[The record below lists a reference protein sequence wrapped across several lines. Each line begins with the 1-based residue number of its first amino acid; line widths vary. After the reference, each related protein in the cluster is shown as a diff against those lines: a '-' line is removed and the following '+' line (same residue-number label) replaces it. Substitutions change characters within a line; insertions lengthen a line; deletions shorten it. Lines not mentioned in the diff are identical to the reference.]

1 MPQPDGG
8 PGHARLATRP
18 STLTVTEIAWV
29 VLIPWATV
37 AVVAIVLL
45 GSPVGSLLFTHT
57 SDALWPSTWWQ
68 AIGHPEPTK
77 HGRYLVAVV
86 VPLLLAGAILV
97 AARRPPALPALM
109 TRALVLAAHALVLAL
124 VAVALLEQHP
134 TFTAPEEPI
143 QEPTP
148 PIFGLWKV
156 LVSAALVLGLATL
169 LRRGARCPR
178 IARPARETRSIRG
191 IVLAIAAGFIAI
203 WVLKAVTTDGLALGA
218 VSLNFPWSLT
228 DAAAVLDGRTPFV
241 DLDPIYAKLLPYLCV
256 PVLSAFGANALSYS
270 IFMALLA
277 GLALLAVYS
286 VFRRV
291 TRGAVL
297 ALVLLIPFVATSD
310 ISLPIAQGLEAGQ
323 ETSPMMLA
331 ALWPMRYGGAYLLAW
346 LTVRHIDG
354 CRPRRIWILFFAG
367 GLVAID
373 NLEFGAAAVAATAAA
388 LLCAR
393 PPSSARDVLRLAG
406 NLAGGLSGAFAIV
419 TLITLARSGLLP
431 DFSLLLE
438 WPRIFAT
445 LGWLSMPLRT
455 WELHLAVYAT
465 YVAAIAVAAV
475 RVARRDEDVVLTA
488 MLAWSGVFGL
498 LASGYLVG
506 RPDAQKLTGV
516 LSAWSFALSM
526 LVIVCVR
533 TLAARRWRATAPQL
547 LTLFGFGLSLCSLAT
562 TSLPQKQI
570 ARLRGPPVDASYLPT
585 AKQFIGERT
594 RPGEK
599 VVVLVPMSY
608 VITHELRLRNVSPYV
623 FVNEMITRSQMTR
636 LLATLR
642 RERVQAV
649 FIPAVHGFLLNEGDS
664 TYEHLRL
671 LEAVGYPVRSTGA
684 GIVEL
689 RAS

>member
-1 MPQPDGG
+1 MPLPDGG
-8 PGHARLATRP
+8 PAHARLAARP
-18 STLTVTEIAWV
+18 STLTAAEIAWIA
-29 VLIPWATV
+29 LIPCAAI
-37 AVVAIVLL
+37 AVLAIIVL
-45 GSPVGSLLFTHT
+45 GPPVGQLLFTHT
-57 SDALWPSTWWQ
+57 SDALWPPTWWQ
-68 AIGHPEPTK
+68 AVGHPEPTK
-77 HGRYLVAVV
+77 HGRYVVAVLA
-86 VPLLLAGAILV
+86 PLLLAGAILV
-97 AARRPPALPALM
+97 AARRPRALPARM
-109 TRALVLAAHALVLAL
+109 TRALVLAAYALVLAL
-124 VAVALLEQHP
+124 VAVALLDQHP
-134 TFTAPEEPI
+134 TFTAAEEPV

-148 PIFGLWKV
+148 LIFGLWKV
-156 LVSAALVLGLATL
+156 LVSAALALGVVTL
-169 LRRGARCPR
+169 LRRGARSPR
-178 IARPARETRSIRG
+178 IVRPERETRSIRG
-191 IVLAIAAGFIAI
+191 IALAIATGFIAI
-203 WVLKAVTTDGLALGA
+203 WVLKAVTTDGLAFGA
-218 VSLNFPWSLT
+218 VSLNFPCSLT
-228 DAAAVLDGRTPFV
+228 DAAAVLDGRTPLV
-241 DLDPIYAKLLPYLCV
+241 DLNPIYAKLLPYLCV
-256 PVLSAFGANALSYS
+256 PVLSAFGTSALSYS
-270 IFMALLA
+270 IFMTLLA
-277 GLALLAVYS
+277 GLSLLAVYS

-310 ISLPIAQGLEAGQ
+310 LSLPIAQGPEAGL

-331 ALWPMRYGGAYLLAW
+331 AMWPMRYGGPYLMAW

-354 CRPRRIWILFFAG
+354 CRPRRTWILFFAG
-367 GLVAID
+367 GLVTID
-373 NLEFGAAAVAATAAA
+373 NLEFGGAAAAATAAA

-393 PPSSARDVLRLAG
+393 PPSSARDVLRLIG
-406 NLAGGLSGAFAIV
+406 NLAGGLLGAFTIV

-438 WPRIFAT
+438 WPRIFST

-465 YVAAIAVAAV
+465 YVAVIAVAAV
-475 RVARRDEDVVLTA
+475 RLAHREEDVVLTA

-498 LASGYLVG
+498 LAAGYLVG
-506 RPDAQKLTGV
+506 RPDAQKLTGI

-562 TSLPQKQI
+562 ISWPNEQI
-570 ARLRGPPVDASYLPT
+570 DRLRGPPVDAGYLPT

-608 VITHELRLRNVSPYV
+608 VITHELRLHNVAPYV
-623 FVNEMITRSQMTR
+623 FINEMIAQSQMKR
-636 LLATLR
+636 LVTTLR
-642 RERVQAV
+642 REHVQAV
-649 FIPAVHGFLLNEGDS
+649 FIPAVHGYLLNEGDS

-671 LEAVGYPVRSTGA
+671 LEAVGYPERSTGA

-689 RAS
+689 RRS